1 MRCVNGCADVCAK
14 SAVPGSESGLRKD
27 MGGSVVE
34 EMVDGDE
41 RQRQLKCEAA
51 CAIQCLQVCA
61 SG

>member
-14 SAVPGSESGLRKD
+14 SAVLGADSGLRKG
-27 MGGSVVE
+27 MGVVVVE
-34 EMVDGDE
+34 EMADGDE
-41 RQRQLKCEAA
+41 RQLKCEAA